1 MATFALAPLLALDW
15 LLLSQGVCRSRVGGE
30 EESEGAGDGGCS
42 VSNNLLSPATSQQN
56 PLMLVNG
63 EDAYTALY
71 HTHNSHTCS
80 TGPPTRTPTC
90 TYPETRCRDPLRA
103 LNCALR
109 FLLYPHALS
118 PTESS
123 PRSPIS
129 GLVTPLAPPPFPH
142 KDPSDSSDPLPFSL
156 SLPAAPS
163 PCPPPQTLP
172 IPSTLAPPQ

>member
-1 MATFALAPLLALDW
+1 MPDVAAAEVLVATFALAPLLALDW

-80 TGPPTRTPTC
+80 TGPPTRNPHMHLPRNSLPRPLESAKLRLAILVIPT
-90 TYPETRCRDPLRA
+90 
-103 LNCALR
+103 R
-109 FLLYPHALS
+109 FKPNRKLPALS
-118 PTESS
+118 DLRPGDATCSAS
-123 PRSPIS
+123 I
-129 GLVTPLAPPPFPH
+129 
-142 KDPSDSSDPLPFSL
+142 
-156 SLPAAPS
+156 
-163 PCPPPQTLP
+163 PPQGPL
-172 IPSTLAPPQ
+172 